1 MKKKNWKSRVL
12 TLIMAA
18 AMVLCLA
25 ACGKSGADAADLT
38 GTTWALN
45 SGSQGDMTLDK
56 ETLESMFGG
65 EMTYSFEADGKLVLA
80 LAGTQAEGTW
90 SQDGNTITLDVQGD
104 TGTMTLDG
112 DTLSME
118 ENGVQIDFIKK

>member
-1 MKKKNWKSRVL
+1 MKQKNLKALIL
-12 TLIMAA
+12 TFIVAA
-18 AMVLCLA
+18 AMALCLA
-25 ACGKSGADAADLT
+25 ACGKSGSDAADLS

-56 ETLESMFGG
+56 ETLEGMFGG
-65 EMTYSFEADGKLVLA
+65 EMTYSFQADGKLVLA
-80 LAGTQAEGTW
+80 LAGTQVEGTW
-90 SQDGNTITLDVQGD
+90 SQDGNTVTLDVQGD
-104 TGTMTLDG
+104 KGTMTLDG